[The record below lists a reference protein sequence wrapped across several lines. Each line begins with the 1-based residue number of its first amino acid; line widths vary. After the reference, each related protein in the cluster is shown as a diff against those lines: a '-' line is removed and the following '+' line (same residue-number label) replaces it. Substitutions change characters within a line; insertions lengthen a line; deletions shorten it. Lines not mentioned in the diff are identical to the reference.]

1 MSFKELTVV
10 GKGIFMT
17 VEVVLND
24 VERNNTEGV
33 DLTV

>member
-10 GKGIFMT
+10 GKGILMG
-17 VEVVLND
+17 VEVVLNN